1 MNNYPKAMPEVA
13 SDQTPPS
20 NSNFDY
26 SRGPHT
32 EACRCTLCKARR
44 DSASRREEHETKNE
58 IKTALLTPE
67 QFTAAYRAGYGK
79 TVGRVVRRGFPLEDA
94 EDAAQDAYLRAWE
107 RLEQLRDPARFGPWV
122 NAIAPRQAVS
132 NHRRIHRVEALEP
145 GYEPKVA
152 WDVDVRVFDLPR
164 AMQRL
169 SARQRQIVEAKSAGY
184 SAGEIAAKLGLS
196 VATVYSQYSRAV
208 AEIRR
213 QMNSRPPTADAA

>member
-1 MNNYPKAMPEVA
+1 V
-13 SDQTPPS
+13 
-20 NSNFDY
+20 
-26 SRGPHT
+26 
-32 EACRCTLCKARR
+32 
-44 DSASRREEHETKNE
+44 NE
-58 IKTALLTPE
+58 
-67 QFTAAYRAGYGK
+67 
-79 TVGRVVRRGFPLEDA
+79 
-94 EDAAQDAYLRAWE
+94 
-107 RLEQLRDPARFGPWV
+107 
-122 NAIAPRQAVS
+122 IAPRQAVS
-132 NHRRIHRVEALEP
+132 NYRRIHRVEALEP

-213 QMNSRPPTADAA
+213 QMNSRPPMADAA